1 VQIDLATDRDND
13 LQAILPMNAVRN
25 DIRNVAI
32 IAHVDHG
39 KTTLVD
45 ALLRQSGNFR
55 DSQVQQDTLLDS
67 NPLERER
74 GITILSK
81 NVAINYVDPV
91 TNLVTK
97 INLIDTPGHADF
109 GGEVERVLSM
119 ADGVFLLVD
128 AAEGAMPQTRFVLKK
143 AFQHELRPIVVI
155 NKIDRPDAR
164 ADEVLNEVFDLFVEL
179 GADDET
185 LDFPVL
191 YASGRQGIAS
201 WSMEEKGT
209 TITPVFEA
217 LLKHVPAPHGDPDK
231 PLQIQISTIAYNDY
245 VGRIGIGR
253 IYNGVV
259 KTGQQ
264 VIIVRRD
271 GEKIKSK
278 VQQVQ
283 LFEGLGRANA
293 EEARAGDIVALVG
306 LESVD
311 ISDSICDPLN
321 PQPLEATEIE
331 PPTLTMMFSVNDSPF
346 CGREGKYVTS
356 RNLRDRLFKELE
368 SNVALKVEET
378 ADKDAVKVSGRGLLH
393 LGILIET
400 MRREGYEL
408 SISKPHVVMHKD
420 KETGQLLEPIEYLVV
435 DVPEKNM
442 GGVMELVGN
451 RKGEMVRMDNRA
463 GQVHLEFTI
472 PARGLIGLRT
482 RMLTATQGTAV
493 MHHNFHEYAPARGE
507 VPSRGNGVMVSMST
521 GAVNAFALNNLQE
534 RGVMFVSPTDPVYE
548 GQIVAENSRDN
559 DMTVNPTTAKKLSN
573 MRTTSSDENIIL
585 KPPRKMTLEQALE
598 YIEDDELVEA
608 TPQSIRLR
616 KAQLTES
623 ARKKATKKAVTEMV
637 EV

>member
-1 VQIDLATDRDND
+1 
-13 LQAILPMNAVRN
+13 MNSVRN

-81 NVAINYVDPV
+81 NVAIKY
-91 TNLVTK
+91 TNPGTGVVTK

-128 AAEGAMPQTRFVLKK
+128 AAEGPMPQTRFVLKK

-164 ADEVLNEVFDLFVEL
+164 ADAVLNEVFDLFVEL

-191 YASGRQGIAS
+191 YASGRAGTAS
-201 WSMEEKGT
+201 WSMEKPGT
-209 TITPVFEA
+209 DIVPVFEA
-217 LLKHVPAPHGDPDK
+217 LLKHIPAPHGDPDK
-231 PLQIQISTIAYNDY
+231 SLQIQITTIQYNDY
-245 VGRIGIGR
+245 VGRIGVGR
-253 IYNGVV
+253 IYNGVI

-264 VIIVRRD
+264 VTIVRRD
-271 GEKIKSK
+271 GTKVKSK

-283 LFEGLGRANA
+283 VFEGLGRVNA
-293 EEARAGDIVALVG
+293 DDARAGDIVALVG

-311 ISDSICDPLN
+311 ISDSICDPVN

-356 RNLRDRLFKELE
+356 RNLRDRLIKELE

-378 ADKDAVKVSGRGLLH
+378 TDKDAMRVSGRGLLH
-393 LGILIET
+393 LGILIEN

-408 SISKPHVVMHKD
+408 SISKPHVIMHKD
-420 KETGQLLEPIEYLVV
+420 KETGQILEPIEYLVV

-451 RKGEMVRMDNRA
+451 RKGELVRMDNRE

-482 RMLTATQGTAV
+482 RMLTATQGTAI
-493 MHHNFHEYAPARGE
+493 MHHNFHEYAPARGD
-507 VPSRGNGVMVSMST
+507 VPSRANGVMVSMAT
-521 GAVNAFALNNLQE
+521 GNANAFALNNLQE

-548 GQIVAENSRDN
+548 GQIVAENSRDS
-559 DMTVNPTTAKKLSN
+559 DMVVNPTTAKKLTN

-598 YIEDDELVEA
+598 YIEEDELVEA

-616 KAQLTES
+616 KADLTEN
-623 ARKKATKKAVTEMV
+623 ARKRAGKKAAEMV
-637 EV
+637 EA

>member
-1 VQIDLATDRDND
+1 
-13 LQAILPMNAVRN
+13 MNSVRN

-81 NVAINYVDPV
+81 NVAIKYTDPGTGV
-91 TNLVTK
+91 VTK

-128 AAEGAMPQTRFVLKK
+128 AAEGPMPQTRFVLKK

-164 ADEVLNEVFDLFVEL
+164 ADAVLNEVFDLFVEL

-191 YASGRQGIAS
+191 YASGRAGTAS
-201 WSMEEKGT
+201 WSMEKPGT
-209 TITPVFEA
+209 DIVPVFEA
-217 LLKHVPAPHGDPDK
+217 LLRHIPAPHGDPEK
-231 PLQIQISTIAYNDY
+231 SLQIRITTIQYNDY
-245 VGRIGIGR
+245 VGRIGVGR
-253 IYNGVV
+253 IYNGVI

-264 VIIVRRD
+264 VTIVRRD
-271 GEKIKSK
+271 GTKVKSK

-283 LFEGLGRANA
+283 VFEGLGRVNA
-293 EEARAGDIVALVG
+293 AEARAGDIVALVG

-311 ISDSICDPLN
+311 ISDSICDPVN

-356 RNLRDRLFKELE
+356 RNLRDRLIKELE

-378 ADKDAVKVSGRGLLH
+378 TDKDAMRVSGRGLLH
-393 LGILIET
+393 LGILIEN

-408 SISKPHVVMHKD
+408 SISKPHVIMHKD
-420 KETGQLLEPIEYLVV
+420 KDTGQVLEPIEYLVV

-451 RKGEMVRMDNRA
+451 RKGELVRMDNRE

-482 RMLTATQGTAV
+482 RMLTATQGTAI
-493 MHHNFHEYAPARGE
+493 MHHNFHEYAPARGD
-507 VPSRGNGVMVSMST
+507 VPSRANGVMVSMAT
-521 GAVNAFALNNLQE
+521 GSANAFALNNLQE

-548 GQIVAENSRDN
+548 GQIVAENSRDS
-559 DMTVNPTTAKKLSN
+559 DMVVNPTTAKKLTN

-598 YIEDDELVEA
+598 YIEEDELVEA

-616 KAQLTES
+616 KADLTEN
-623 ARKKATKKAVTEMV
+623 ARKRAGKKAAEMV
-637 EV
+637 EA

>member
-1 VQIDLATDRDND
+1 MLAGFDENLNETFDPGRR
-13 LQAILPMNAVRN
+13 IMNSVRN

-55 DSQVQQDTLLDS
+55 ESQVQQDTLLDS

-74 GITILSK
+74 GITILAK
-81 NVAINYVDPV
+81 NVAINYAHPDGS
-91 TNLVTK
+91 VTK

-155 NKIDRPDAR
+155 NKIDRPDSR
-164 ADEVLNEVFDLFVEL
+164 AHQVLDEVFDLFVEL

-201 WSMEEKGT
+201 WELEEKGT
-209 TITPVFEA
+209 SIKPVFEA

-231 PLQIQISTIAYNDY
+231 SLQVQITTIQYNDY
-245 VGRIGIGR
+245 VGRIGVGR
-253 IYNGVV
+253 IYNGRI
-259 KTGQQ
+259 KSGQQ
-264 VIIVRRD
+264 VTVCKRD
-271 GEKIKSK
+271 GTQVKSRA
-278 VQQVQ
+278 QQVQ
-283 LFEGLGRANA
+283 VFEGLGRKNA
-293 EEARAGDIVALVG
+293 EEVAAGDIVALVG
-306 LESVD
+306 LDTVD
-311 ISDSICDPLN
+311 IGDTIADPVS
-321 PQPLEATEIE
+321 PQPLEAQEIE

-346 CGREGKYVTS
+346 AGKEGKYVTS
-356 RNLRDRLFKELE
+356 RNLRERLTKELE

-378 ADKDAVKVSGRGLLH
+378 ENKDAFKVSGRGLLH
-393 LGILIET
+393 LGILIEN

-408 SISKPHVVMHKD
+408 SISKPHVIMRRD
-420 KETGQLLEPIEYLVV
+420 KESGELQEPIEYLVV

-451 RKGEMVRMDNRA
+451 RKGELVRMDNRE

-482 RMLTATQGTAV
+482 RMLTATQGQAI
-493 MHHNFHEYAPARGE
+493 MHHNFHEYAAMRGD
-507 VPSRGNGVMVSMST
+507 VPSRANGVMIAN
-521 GAVNAFALNNLQE
+521 GPGNANAYALNNLQD
-534 RGVMFVSPTDPVYE
+534 RGVMFVSPGDPVYE
-548 GQIVAENSRDN
+548 GQVVAENARDN
-559 DMTVNPTTAKKLSN
+559 DMVVNPTTAKKLSN
-573 MRTTSSDENIIL
+573 MRTTGSDENIIL
-585 KPPRKMTLEQALE
+585 KPARKMTLEQALE
-598 YIEDDELVEA
+598 YIEEDELVEA
-608 TPQSIRLR
+608 TPSSIRLR
-616 KAQLTES
+616 KAMLNETE
-623 ARKKATKKAVTEMV
+623 RKKAGKKKVV
-637 EV
+637 EEVSA

>member
-1 VQIDLATDRDND
+1 
-13 LQAILPMNAVRN
+13 MNHVRN
-25 DIRNVAI
+25 DIRNLAI

-55 DSQVQQDTLLDS
+55 DNQVQDTMLDS

-74 GITILSK
+74 GITILAK
-81 NVAINYVDPV
+81 NVAINYTDPV
-91 TNLVTK
+91 TNQIIK

-128 AAEGAMPQTRFVLKK
+128 AAEGPMPQTRFVLKK

-155 NKIDRPDAR
+155 NKIDRQDAR
-164 ADEVLNEVFDLFVEL
+164 ADAVLNEVFDLFVEL

-191 YASGRQGIAS
+191 YASGRAGTAS
-201 WSMEEKGT
+201 WKLEEPGT
-209 TITPVFEA
+209 NITPVFEA
-217 LLKHVPAPHGDPDK
+217 VLKHIPAPHGDPERT
-231 PLQIQISTIAYNDY
+231 LQIRISNIQYNDY
-245 VGRIGIGR
+245 VGRIGVGR
-253 IYNGVV
+253 IYNGRI

-264 VIIVRRD
+264 LTIVKRE
-271 GEKIKSK
+271 GERVKSK

-283 LFEGLGRANA
+283 VFDGFGRKNV
-293 EEARAGDIVALVG
+293 EEAEAGDIVALIG

-311 ISDSICDPLN
+311 IGDSICDFNNPEPLDSMD
-321 PQPLEATEIE
+321 IE

-346 CGREGKYVTS
+346 AGREGKYVTS
-356 RNLRDRLFKELE
+356 RNLRERLFKELE
-368 SNVALKVEET
+368 SNVALKVEE
-378 ADKDAVKVSGRGLLH
+378 AENKDAFKVSGRGLLH
-393 LGILIET
+393 LGILIEN

-408 SISKPHVVMHKD
+408 SISKPHVIMKKD
-420 KETGQLLEPIEYLVV
+420 NQTGQTLEPIEYLVV
-435 DVPEKNM
+435 DVPEKSM

-451 RKGEMVRMDNRA
+451 RKGELVRMDNRE

-493 MHHNFHEYAPARGE
+493 MHHNFHEYAAARGE
-507 VPSRGNGVMVSMST
+507 VPGRLNGVMVSMTS
-521 GAVNAFALNNLQE
+521 GNVNAFALNNLQE
-534 RGVMFVSPTDPVYE
+534 RGVMFVEPSEPVYE
-548 GQIVAENSRDN
+548 GQVVAENARDN
-559 DMTVNPTTAKKLSN
+559 DMTVNPTTAKKLTN

-585 KPPRKMTLEQALE
+585 KPARKMTLEQALE
-598 YIEDDELVEA
+598 YIEEDELVEA

-616 KAQLTES
+616 KRYLTEN
-623 ARKKATKKAVTEMV
+623 ARKKAGKGRAAETV

>member
-1 VQIDLATDRDND
+1 
-13 LQAILPMNAVRN
+13 MNTVRN

-55 DSQVQQDTLLDS
+55 DSQVSQDTLLDS

-74 GITILSK
+74 GITILAK
-81 NVAINYVDPV
+81 NVAIEYLDPR
-91 TNLVTK
+91 TNQKYK

-128 AAEGAMPQTRFVLKK
+128 AAEGPMPQTRFVLKK

-164 ADEVLNEVFDLFVEL
+164 ADQVLNEVFDLFAEL

-185 LDFPVL
+185 LDFPTL
-191 YASGRQGIAS
+191 YASGRAGTAS
-201 WSMEEKGT
+201 WKIEEPGT
-209 TITPVFEA
+209 NINPIFEA
-217 LLKHVPAPHGDPDK
+217 IVKYIPAPHGDPDHSV
-231 PLQIQISTIAYNDY
+231 QMRITTIHYSEY

-253 IYNGVV
+253 IYNGRL

-264 VIIVRRD
+264 VVVAKRD
-271 GEKIKSK
+271 NVMLKSK
-278 VQQVQ
+278 IQQLQV
-283 LFEGLGRANA
+283 FDGLGRKNA
-293 EEARAGDIVALVG
+293 DEASAGDIVAVIG

-311 ISDSICDPLN
+311 IGDTICDFSDPK
-321 PQPLEATEIE
+321 PLEITEVE
-331 PPTLTMMFSVNDSPF
+331 PPTLTMMFRVNDSPF
-346 CGREGKYVTS
+346 CGKEGKYVTS
-356 RNLRDRLFKELE
+356 RNIRERLMKELE
-368 SNVALKVEET
+368 SNVALKVAET
-378 ADKDAVKVSGRGLLH
+378 DNKDAFMVSGRGLLH
-393 LGILIET
+393 LGILIEN

-408 SISKPHVVMHKD
+408 SIGKPQVILHKD
-420 KETGQLLEPIEYLVV
+420 KETGNLLEPIEYLVV
-435 DVPEKNM
+435 DVAEKNM

-451 RKGEMVRMDNRA
+451 RKGELVRMDNRQ

-493 MHHNFHEYAPARGE
+493 MHHNFHEYAPARGD
-507 VPSRGNGVMVSMST
+507 VPGRANGVMVSMCGGS
-521 GAVNAFALNNLQE
+521 VNAYALNNLQE
-534 RGVMFVSPTDPVYE
+534 RGIMFVSPTDPVYE

-559 DMTVNPTTAKKLSN
+559 DMAVNPTTAKKLSN

-598 YIEDDELVEA
+598 YIEDDELVEV
-608 TPQSIRLR
+608 TPTSIRLR
-616 KAQLTES
+616 KELLTENERKRS
-623 ARKKATKKAVTEMV
+623 GRKKPIEAV